1 MHSTCTDRLTKAAKR
16 YVSPGTRPLTNAE
29 AEARALAQ
37 LIKSPDCDADLVAA
51 AAREMARL
59 IDGEHCNLIPVPD
72 HTGRTDA
79 NARLACAIAFC
90 SPHAEVF
97 DVLTRYGAVESACER
112 HRKRLP
118 PTPPEKHGICRRPDK
133 SLVPLRTTYFVDN
146 VLTSGNTIEA
156 CRRAFHGLGTGLVYA
171 DAHHDAPN
179 KITTSPS
186 GARRSRVPWT
196 GWLGD

>member
-1 MHSTCTDRLTKAAKR
+1 MTSTCKDRTTKAARR
-16 YVSPGTRPLTNAE
+16 YVSPGSRPLTNAE

-37 LIKSPDCDADLVAA
+37 LIKSPECDRDLLEA

-72 HTGRTDA
+72 HMGRTDA
-79 NARLACAIAFC
+79 NTRLACAIAFY

-97 DVLTRYGAVESACER
+97 DVLTRYETIESACER

-118 PTPPEKHGICRRPDK
+118 PIPPEKHGIRRRPDG
-133 SLVPLRTTYFVDN
+133 SLVPLRRTYFVDN

-171 DAHHDAPN
+171 DAHHDVPN
-179 KITTSPS
+179 KLAEQ
-186 GARRSRVPWT
+186 GAAK
-196 GWLGD
+196 